1 MERPPGHS
9 ERPSLTEL
17 EPSKERFISDLY
29 FLIARDLLPRNGSGA
44 TLILRDLELHMHSM
58 TEDERYARV
67 QDARKAIVRFKND
80 VEALL
85 RERLQVDERDWET
98 ITVQTELDP
107 TRPWISS

>member
-1 MERPPGHS
+1 
-9 ERPSLTEL
+9 
-17 EPSKERFISDLY
+17 
-29 FLIARDLLPRNGSGA
+29 LLPRNGSGA